1 LNDRFLGPVSV
12 YLVREYRILAYAQ
25 FLEAYKRSAHKS
37 CVLHTHR
44 NSYSLHLSVMLSS
57 MADSFGMPIA
67 LLDAELSRFIA
78 AGRLSAKIDK
88 VGDVVATS
96 RPDRR
101 DAQYQAVIKKGDVL
115 LNQIQKLVRA
125 IDV

>member
-1 LNDRFLGPVSV
+1 
-12 YLVREYRILAYAQ
+12 
-25 FLEAYKRSAHKS
+25 
-37 CVLHTHR
+37 
-44 NSYSLHLSVMLSS
+44 
-57 MADSFGMPIA
+57 MPIA